1 LYNFYKFNIKKKNFI
16 IFIQEQIMIFILN
29 ITKMLTKLL
38 FYFLNKLSYLNINS
52 PLNQFELIS
61 SPSSYFN
68 FDIISNIIS
77 ISDFNNY
84 FILCFTCFIFSS
96 LYYFVSLLKNII
108 FKFFVLFLGIFKKIS
123 WMLLII
129 IIRIILTFGRS
140 LVLISYAVIGVEINP
155 TDIIPFDSDY
165 LQIEQIRSF
174 LEETNII
181 YYDSMSIQL
190 QLAELELVCSAEEF
204 DKQVEPILD
213 EINDAI
219 VTHGIDLVKD
229 SLSMESMLTTE
240 NSETHVGTAITNWEV
255 IEKIA
260 KEFPKA

>member
-1 LYNFYKFNIKKKNFI
+1 
-16 IFIQEQIMIFILN
+16 
-29 ITKMLTKLL
+29 
-38 FYFLNKLSYLNINS
+38 
-52 PLNQFELIS
+52 
-61 SPSSYFN
+61 
-68 FDIISNIIS
+68 
-77 ISDFNNY
+77 
-84 FILCFTCFIFSS
+84 
-96 LYYFVSLLKNII
+96 
-108 FKFFVLFLGIFKKIS
+108 
-123 WMLLII
+123 MLLII

-240 NSETHVGTAITNWEV
+240 NSETHVGTAITN
-255 IEKIA
+255 
-260 KEFPKA
+260 